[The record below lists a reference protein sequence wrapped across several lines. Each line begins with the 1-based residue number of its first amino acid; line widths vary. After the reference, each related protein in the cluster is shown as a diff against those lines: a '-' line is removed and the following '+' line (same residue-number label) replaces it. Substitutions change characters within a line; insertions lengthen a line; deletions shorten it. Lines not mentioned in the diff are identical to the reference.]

1 MLVTSTPLV
10 GKFTDALKKF
20 VPLNHI
26 GILVVLKVLSLPD
39 GDADTQNVFVDDNG
53 VVATI
58 LKCLEPVKLNTN
70 PRVPLFIIATAFVFV
85 IVKPSATVGT
95 VAVSLFTLNVYVD
108 TDVDGADADDVPPM
122 FVAVAVNV
130 YGVLVVNPVTII
142 GDDEPLPVPPAG
154 LLVIL

>member
-1 MLVTSTPLV
+1 MLVTSTPTV
-10 GKFTDALKKF
+10 GKLTDALKKG

-26 GILVVLKVLSLPD
+26 GNLVVLKVLSLPD
-39 GDADTQNVFVDDNG
+39 GVADTQNVFVDDNG

-58 LKCLEPVKLNTN
+58 LKCLDPDKLNTN

-95 VAVSLFTLNVYVD
+95 VAVSLFTLNVYID
-108 TDVDGADADDVPPM
+108 TDVDGVDGVDVPPP

-130 YGVLVVNPVTII
+130 YGVLTVKPDTTI
-142 GDDEPLPVPPAG
+142 GDDEPVPCNPPG
-154 LLVIL
+154 LLVTV